1 MVVEKEK
8 KPLGR
13 RRGDRKMYLWDGVG
27 GGFQERTTG
36 GHRSSVA
43 GKEEASLKGV
53 EDGLVGEEERE
64 RRAKARRR

>member
-1 MVVEKEK
+1 
-8 KPLGR
+8 
-13 RRGDRKMYLWDGVG
+13 MYLWDGVG

-43 GKEEASLKGV
+43 GEEEEASLKGV